1 MNVWRPRSRAT
12 SDHPEALPTS
22 IAVPESEAPHDPSAA
37 PPRVMGFWGGLS
49 ANVLNMIGVG
59 PFITIPLA
67 LSALAG
73 PMVLIGWLA
82 GALLCMCDGM
92 VWAELGSTIPESG
105 GPYHYLR
112 TAYGSE
118 RLGRLFGFLY
128 LWQTV
133 LTAPLSIGSA
143 AVGFAQYLAFLIPS
157 LGHQGQILAAIA
169 LCLVNTALLYR
180 RVDSVQRLSLLV
192 TAVVIGACVWIVL
205 SGLMHFD
212 THVFAHFMH
221 AGGDPKH
228 GFWLGLGAVSLIAVY
243 DYGGYNNVCM
253 LGGEIKRPRR
263 TIPLAVLTSIPIV
276 ALLYMGLNLSVL
288 GVLPWQQAAQS
299 KAVVADFMQS
309 IYGRTGGMTAVLLI
323 LLASWGSAL
332 VVLLGYSRVPFAAAA
347 SGQFFRVFA
356 RLHPRGRFP
365 TVSLLFTGAASALA
379 CMLSLDDLIASLM
392 VIQIMFQYMAQCLAI
407 VLLRRHERRDADTF
421 RMPLYPLPILISVIG
436 WLYIVCTSPWRHI
449 LAGVAAIV
457 GGTLI
462 YMIDAWRRKTWP
474 FQRP

>member
-1 MNVWRPRSRAT
+1 MMNVFGQHPKTAEEQHAT
-12 SDHPEALPTS
+12 LAMPMAEL
-22 IAVPESEAPHDPSAA
+22 SAA

-49 ANVLNMIGVG
+49 ANLLNMIGVG

-73 PMVLIGWLA
+73 PMVLVGWLA
-82 GALLCMCDGM
+82 GALLCLCDGM
-92 VWAELGSTIPESG
+92 VWAELGSSIPESG

-118 RLGRLFGFLY
+118 RFGRLFGFLY

-143 AVGFAQYLAFLIPS
+143 AVGFSQYLAFLVPN
-157 LGHQGQILAAIA
+157 LGHAGQVLAAVA

-192 TAVVIGACVWIVL
+192 SVVVIGASVWIVL
-205 SGLMHFD
+205 SGLLHFD
-212 THVFAHFMH
+212 MH
-221 AGGDPKH
+221 LATRFVRMGNDSQH

-253 LGGEIKRPRR
+253 LGGEIKRPQR
-263 TIPLAVLTSIPIV
+263 TIPLAVLVSIPVV
-276 ALLYMGLNLSVL
+276 ALLYMGLNVAVL

-299 KAVVADFMQS
+299 KAVVADFMQA
-309 IYGRTGGMTAVLLI
+309 IYGRTGSVTAVLLI

-332 VVLLGYSRVPFAAAA
+332 VVLLGYSRVPYAAAA

-379 CMLSLDDLIASLM
+379 CVLPLDELIAALM
-392 VIQIMFQYMAQCLAI
+392 VIQIMFQYLAQCLAI
-407 VLLRRHERRDADTF
+407 VLLRRRSRSDPNVF
-421 RMPLYPLPILISVIG
+421 RMPLYPLPVLISVVG

-449 LAGVAAIV
+449 LAGTAAMV
-457 GGTLI
+457 VGTLI
-462 YMIDAWRRKTWP
+462 YAIDARRRKVWP
-474 FQRP
+474 FQKS

>member
-1 MNVWRPRSRAT
+1 MMNVFGQ
-12 SDHPEALPTS
+12 HPKTADEQHASLAMPM
-22 IAVPESEAPHDPSAA
+22 AEPSAA

-49 ANVLNMIGVG
+49 ANLLNMIGVG

-73 PMVLIGWLA
+73 PMVLVGWLA
-82 GALLCMCDGM
+82 GALLCLCDGM
-92 VWAELGSTIPESG
+92 VWAELGSSIPESG

-143 AVGFAQYLAFLIPS
+143 AVGFSQYLAFLVPS
-157 LGHQGQILAAIA
+157 LGHAGQVLVAVA
-169 LCLVNTALLYR
+169 LCLMNTALLYR

-192 TAVVIGACVWIVL
+192 SVVVIGASVWIVL
-205 SGLMHFD
+205 SGLLHFD
-212 THVFAHFMH
+212 MHLATRFMH
-221 AGGDPKH
+221 MGSDSQH

-253 LGGEIKRPRR
+253 LGGEIKRPQR
-263 TIPLAVLTSIPIV
+263 TIPLAVLVSIPVV
-276 ALLYMGLNLSVL
+276 ALLYMGLNVAVL

-299 KAVVADFMQS
+299 KAVVADFMQA
-309 IYGRTGGMTAVLLI
+309 IYGRTGSITAVLLI

-332 VVLLGYSRVPFAAAA
+332 VVLLGYSRVPYAAAA

-379 CMLSLDDLIASLM
+379 CALPLDELIAALM
-392 VIQIMFQYMAQCLAI
+392 VIQIMFQYLAQCLAI
-407 VLLRRHERRDADTF
+407 VLLRRRSRSDPNVF
-421 RMPLYPLPILISVIG
+421 RMPLYPLPVLISVIG

-449 LAGVAAIV
+449 LAGTAAMVV
-457 GGTLI
+457 GTFI
-462 YMIDAWRRKTWP
+462 YAIDARRRKVWP
-474 FQRP
+474 FQKS